1 MRHRLRSGIL
11 IVAWAGRIPFAC
23 VPNLF
28 DLLNQPGKENPM
40 KTATV
45 ALIFVLSASSIA
57 FAQSGAM
64 KPAEP
69 PKAMDMHNCMDMKGM
84 NMNDMDA
91 EKCKAM
97 MNAKRGNHAG
107 NAAEV
112 ETHKASAVVQK
123 IDRANGK
130 VTLAHEAV
138 QSLNWPAMTMGFTV
152 QDKSLLD
159 KLTVGKKVNVEFVR
173 QGNDYVVTAVK

>member
-1 MRHRLRSGIL
+1 
-11 IVAWAGRIPFAC
+11 
-23 VPNLF
+23 
-28 DLLNQPGKENPM
+28 M

-45 ALIFVLSASSIA
+45 SLIFVLSAASIA
-57 FAQSGAM
+57 FAQSGTTGSV
-64 KPAEP
+64 EP
-69 PKAMDMHNCMDMKGM
+69 NKGMDTHNCMDMMGMKGKDMQGMKGM
-84 NMNDMDA
+84 DMAGMNGMDA

-97 MNAKRGNHAG
+97 MNAQGGKQAG
-107 NAAEV
+107 NAAEAA
-112 ETHKASAVVQK
+112 THKAIAVVQK

-152 QDKSLLD
+152 KQKSLLE
-159 KLTVGKKVNVEFVR
+159 KLTVGKKVNVEFVQ